1 MRAVVLG
8 LTVFAMLA
16 LSGCTRQVEHGWL
29 PSDKGVTNNTARV
42 IKLWN
47 GSWIAALAV
56 GVLVWG
62 LIFWAIIAYR
72 RRPGTTGVPPQ
83 VRYHIP
89 LEIMYTAVP
98 LMMVA
103 VLFYYTVRDE
113 SKLISTK
120 IKPDVT
126 IGVVGKQWSWDFNY
140 LNEGTYESGTQAQ
153 MTGNAFAEATVPTLW
168 LPVGKRV
175 EFDISTRDVNH
186 SFWIPAFLMKMDLIS
201 GVVNKF
207 QLIPQVTGDFRGRCA
222 ELCGEYHANMLFNV
236 KVVSPEQYQ
245 AHMDEL
251 RQAGNQGQLATQ
263 LGRSALTPAENKSG
277 SQAGE
282 VTQPLSPEGQASKSE
297 NGPG

>member
-1 MRAVVLG
+1 MHAVVTG
-8 LTVFAMLA
+8 LTILAMLA

-29 PSDKGVTNNTARV
+29 PSDKGVTNNTAKV
-42 IKLWN
+42 MQLWN

-62 LIFWAIIAYR
+62 LIFWSIIAYR
-72 RRPGTTGVPPQ
+72 RRRGTTGVPPQ

-103 VLFYYTVRDE
+103 VLFYYTARDE
-113 SKLISTK
+113 AELISTD

-140 LNEGTYESGTQAQ
+140 VDGNTYESGTQAQ
-153 MTGNAFAEATVPTLW
+153 MTGDAFKEATVPTLW

-175 EFDISTRDVNH
+175 EFHLSTRDVNH
-186 SFWIPAFLMKMDLIS
+186 SFWIPAFLMKMDLIA

-207 QLIPQVTGDFRGRCA
+207 QVVPQVTGTFRGRCA

-236 KVVSPEQYQ
+236 NVVTPEQYE
-245 AHMDEL
+245 AHLQEL
-251 RQAGNQGQLATQ
+251 RQAGLEGQLPTQ

-277 SQAGE
+277 SQDGE
-282 VTQPLSPEGQASKSE
+282 VTQPLSPEGQASQ
-297 NGPG
+297 NGKA